1 MKREEVAA
9 MIEKEHVKKRKMRER
24 DEELK
29 KEDEQ
34 ETKNDE

>member
-1 MKREEVAA
+1 VKKEEVAA
-9 MIEKEHVKKRKMRER
+9 MIEKEDVKKQKMNEG

-29 KEDEQ
+29 KEDER